1 MQALSGLV
9 VVSIE
14 HAVAAPLCTARLSD
28 AGARVIK
35 IERAGGDFARRYDEA
50 ANGDSSYFAW
60 INHGKESIVL
70 DFKNADDSMLLSSML
85 SQADVLVQNLAPGAL
100 SRAGFDL
107 DGLRTKHPRLVTCSI
122 SGYGNADAV
131 KDMKAYDLLVQAE
144 SGLISISG
152 GPGEPGRIGVSLCDI
167 GAGVTAYTGILEALL
182 RRSITGV
189 GGHVD
194 VSLFSV
200 AAEWM
205 SVPFLHA
212 DEGGQAPT
220 RVGLK
225 HPSIAPYGA
234 FPDAS
239 DTLTLISVQ
248 NEREW
253 QRLCTEALEKPE
265 LCDDPRYQS
274 NDLRVANRD
283 DLDRELA
290 AVTAAMSTEQLREA
304 LQRASI
310 AYGALNSV
318 GDLLQ
323 HAALKRRQVQNS
335 HGVMVSMPAHPVTHV
350 VTDEQEQTKAPDLS
364 KPVESVSG
372 EFNSAKAELDGSGH
386 ARRVVPNVN
395 QHGDALRKEFGVAND

>member
-1 MQALSGLV
+1 MEKPSLPAQPESSSTLPLTGLT

-35 IERAGGDFARRYDEA
+35 IERQAGDFARRYDTA
-50 ANGDSSYFAW
+50 ASGDSSYFAW

-70 DFKNADDSMLLSSML
+70 DFKNAQDSTLLNKVL

-107 DGLRTKHPRLVTCSI
+107 DELRARHTRLVTCSI
-122 SGYGNADAV
+122 SGYGSSDAV

-182 RRSITGV
+182 RRSITGC

-194 VSLFSV
+194 ESLFSV

-212 DEGGQAPT
+212 DNGGEAPK

-239 DTLTLISVQ
+239 GTLTLVSVQ

-253 QRLCTEALEKPE
+253 QRLCVDALQQPS

-274 NDLRVANRD
+274 NELRVANRS
-283 DLDRELA
+283 DLDSELA
-290 AVTAAMSTEQLREA
+290 SITSRLSTEQFRRA
-304 LQRASI
+304 LQSASI

-318 GDLLQ
+318 DDLLQ
-323 HAALKRRQVQNS
+323 HAALTRRQVQNS
-335 HGVMVSMPAHPVTHV
+335 HGVMVSMPAHPVTH
-350 VTDEQEQTKAPDLS
+350 DD
-364 KPVESVSG
+364 
-372 EFNSAKAELDGSGH
+372 AKADDQSP
-386 ARRVVPNVN
+386 RCVPTIN
-395 QHGDALRKEFGVAND
+395 QHGDAIRREFG